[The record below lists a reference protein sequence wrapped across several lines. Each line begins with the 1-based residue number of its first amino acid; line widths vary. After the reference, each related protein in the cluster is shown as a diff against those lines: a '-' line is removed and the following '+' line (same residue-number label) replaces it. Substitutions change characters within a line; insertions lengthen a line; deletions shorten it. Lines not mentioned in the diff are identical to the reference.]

1 LQRTSLNNIM
11 QLKFG
16 RSYTIDC
23 GDLECEDLASS
34 LREKYEFLDTFN
46 YIDDLLLLGFMD
58 LWVVKGKCSDLV

>member
-1 LQRTSLNNIM
+1 M

-23 GDLECEDLASS
+23 GDLECKYLASS